1 MMRKYKYKIN
11 EDYFNNIDNQE
22 KSYLLGFI
30 FADGCVRITK
40 RKNTDSYQFRLK
52 IHIKDLIIIEKLREL
67 TESNYPIVIKDNM
80 CSISISNKKFVE
92 NLINIGCVPRKTK
105 ILTYPDINEKF
116 NSSFIL
122 GYFDGDGSISLL
134 KEWFNFNLLGTESF
148 LSSVKVILE
157 NEKVFTSLPKK
168 YSGMGDVFQLT
179 IYDKQSIINLRQYF
193 YNNKSLYL
201 ERKRENFDKIE
212 YKKGKRILSNIDE
225 NIVIKNY
232 NKITLSKIAIL
243 TNSSIASVFRVVK
256 KLRKK
261 GVIKDE
267 SIFKK

>member
-1 MMRKYKYKIN
+1 LN
-11 EDYFNNIDNQE
+11 
-22 KSYLLGFI
+22 
-30 FADGCVRITK
+30 V
-40 RKNTDSYQFRLK
+40 
-52 IHIKDLIIIEKLREL
+52 
-67 TESNYPIVIKDNM
+67 
-80 CSISISNKKFVE
+80 
-92 NLINIGCVPRKTK
+92 
-105 ILTYPDINEKF
+105 
-116 NSSFIL
+116 SF
-122 GYFDGDGSISLL
+122 
-134 KEWFNFNLLGTESF
+134 
-148 LSSVKVILE
+148 
-157 NEKVFTSLPKK
+157 
-168 YSGMGDVFQLT
+168 
-179 IYDKQSIINLRQYF
+179 F